1 MKIDYKIINKC
12 YTRDISNMFL
22 FTVEWKRRL
31 HREERVSLRERER
44 ESDLNLRMM
53 KETLI

>member
-1 MKIDYKIINKC
+1 
-12 YTRDISNMFL
+12 MFL